1 LKLYDVVN
9 RLKRC
14 KILPEREARTVLM
27 QIISG
32 LRYLNTPADSTSGT
46 GISLGDEDGGEAPI
60 GGGGGS
66 RRKAIIHYDLK
77 PGYKLLNKKC

>member
-1 LKLYDVVN
+1 
-9 RLKRC
+9 
-14 KILPEREARTVLM
+14 M

-32 LRYLNTPADSTSGT
+32 LRYLNTPADSTNGN
-46 GISLGDEDGGEAPI
+46 GISLGEEDGGEVPV

-77 PGYKLLNKKC
+77 PG